1 MHNYVNPP
9 QTPDTTHI
17 PGYGY
22 LMIVVS
28 ISYRVIKLKLYNVL

>member
-1 MHNYVNPP
+1 MHIYVNHP
-9 QTPDTTHI
+9 QTPNTTHI

-28 ISYRVIKLKLYNVL
+28 ISYKIIIL